1 MLVTQD
7 TPAQKRWAQDARN
20 LVLAKAISPL
30 LKLLDS
36 EHSFD
41 RVTRLFGVV
50 LFLLDVGY
58 HRDQTIAFECIAST
72 TVKTRCRAMSE
83 LSQERT
89 RVQHHRQLLQ
99 PTADFPVY

>member
-58 HRDQTIAFECIAST
+58 HRDQTIAFECIANT
-72 TVKTRCRAMSE
+72 TVKTRCRVMSE
-83 LSQERT
+83 LS
-89 RVQHHRQLLQ
+89 
-99 PTADFPVY
+99 